1 MEVQPSVGNMA
12 VVISHEES
20 VFSGPFT
27 LQSVCHSLLNLQGE
41 RLAEGF

>member
-20 VFSGPFT
+20 EFLVR
-27 LQSVCHSLLNLQGE
+27 SLCSQ
-41 RLAEGF
+41 FVTHC